1 VFVEHLGTLIKAW
14 VPSIQRRQAK
24 KGSRTSSV
32 KVGVSSAYET
42 DRAFRGAFPF
52 QKSKGISE
60 AGEIATFADNFLR

>member
-32 KVGVSSAYET
+32 KVGVSSACET
-42 DRAFRGAFPF
+42 DRASGALEKQARVFCVEVGEF
-52 QKSKGISE
+52 ISR
-60 AGEIATFADNFLR
+60 IVF